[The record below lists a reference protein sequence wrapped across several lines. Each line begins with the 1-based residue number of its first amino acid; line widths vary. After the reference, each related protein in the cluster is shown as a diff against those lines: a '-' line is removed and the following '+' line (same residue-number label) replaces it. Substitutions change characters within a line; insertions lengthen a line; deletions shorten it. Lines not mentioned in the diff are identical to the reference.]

1 MKLAQSYKQPST
13 ARINDDGMG
22 FALATDLNRP
32 GVFLNAGVKDGLS
45 FARNML
51 ALHRIVCT
59 NMIKIQKDHSSYQ
72 KWVEGEYFKELGKVL
87 KRKDIKR
94 LIKKEGVLEKEI
106 KLLKIQCIWFKNK
119 TTIRS

>member
-1 MKLAQSYKQPST
+1 MKLAQSYKQASAAKT
-13 ARINDDGMG
+13 NSNGMG

-45 FARNML
+45 FSRNML

-87 KRKDIKR
+87 KRKDIEGFIV
-94 LIKKEGVLEKEI
+94 LIVDI
-106 KLLKIQCIWFKNK
+106 TINNFFYP
-119 TTIRS
+119 IRSYQRSAIRAG

>member
-1 MKLAQSYKQPST
+1 
-13 ARINDDGMG
+13 MG

-45 FARNML
+45 FSRNML

-59 NMIKIQKDHSSYQ
+59 NMIKTQKDHSSYQ

-87 KRKDIKR
+87 KRKNIKR
-94 LIKKEGVLEKEI
+94 LIKKEGGLEK
-106 KLLKIQCIWFKNK
+106 
-119 TTIRS
+119 

>member
-45 FARNML
+45 FSRNML

-59 NMIKIQKDHSSYQ
+59 NMIKTQKDHSSYQ

-87 KRKDIKR
+87 KRKNIKR
-94 LIKKEGVLEKEI
+94 LIKNFR
-106 KLLKIQCIWFKNK
+106 QKNF
-119 TTIRS
+119 RLSW